1 MDYTRFLWPSDIANP
16 AGDLATYRFKVVPF
30 GTMSLPFMLNAVIN
44 QHLGSSQVAC
54 DMKTNLCVGNL
65 ISGCNSEDEVIDYY
79 QQSRCTMNTGRFNLR
94 SWSSNSSHLCSVKWP
109 QYNSYWFKVGHP
121 EGHTPKY
128 FTSTSLVT
136 KREII
141 CDLAQIDD
149 PLGLVTPITVK
160 AKILV

>member
-44 QHLGSSQVAC
+44 QHLSKYSSQVAC
-54 DMKTNLCVGNL
+54 DMKTNLCIGNL

-94 SWSSNSSHLCSVKWP
+94 SWSSNSSHLCSVIVQDKTNDPNTTVIGLRWDTLKDTP
-109 QYNSYWFKVGHP
+109 QNILPQHRLLPNERYY
-121 EGHTPKY
+121 
-128 FTSTSLVT
+128 VT
-136 KREII
+136 WLRLMIH
-141 CDLAQIDD
+141 
-149 PLGLVTPITVK
+149 
-160 AKILV
+160 